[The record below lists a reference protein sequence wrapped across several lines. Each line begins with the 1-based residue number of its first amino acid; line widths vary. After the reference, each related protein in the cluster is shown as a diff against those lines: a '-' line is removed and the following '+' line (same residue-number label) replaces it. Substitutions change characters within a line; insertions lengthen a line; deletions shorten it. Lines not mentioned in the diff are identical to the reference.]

1 MPFTAFTVI
10 RLQHL
15 TLPTVGQGSNWS
27 PCPPE
32 EFVTTLFPLVRQ
44 AETHLVEMLAVWAST
59 KRVWKL
65 ARPIRQGQEPR
76 ARQAPPARQRS
87 APQGPA
93 GRPVAQRIRQQLSPE
108 RAMAAPVAPSS
119 MDPRSEARWQ
129 KVRRVVTANRA
140 LFQQQGSVV
149 QGRARGRPIWSLR
162 FVESGPHGRSVQ
174 RAIYLGGDPQLVQR
188 VRALLDECRAAGAR
202 RREAAELARLV
213 ALSRGLVRQAE
224 RMRPMGP
231 GSL

>member
-1 MPFTAFTVI
+1 M
-10 RLQHL
+10 
-15 TLPTVGQGSNWS
+15 
-27 PCPPE
+27 
-32 EFVTTLFPLVRQ
+32 
-44 AETHLVEMLAVWAST
+44 
-59 KRVWKL
+59 
-65 ARPIRQGQEPR
+65 
-76 ARQAPPARQRS
+76 AP
-87 APQGPA
+87 
-93 GRPVAQRIRQQLSPE
+93 
-108 RAMAAPVAPSS
+108 PVAPSS

-129 KVRRVVTANRA
+129 KVRHVVTANRA
-140 LFQQQGSVV
+140 LFQRQGSVV

-188 VRALLDECRAAGAR
+188 VPRAVGRVPGGRRR
-202 RREAAELARLV
+202 RREATELARLV